1 MAEADGGA
9 LRLRL
14 ERTDVGELV
23 ERMAE
28 LYRPVFAENDQHLS
42 VTVAMP
48 VHCRIDVS
56 LCSRMLS
63 NLMENELRHAGT
75 GSQLW
80 VKVSASEQMASITVE
95 DDGVGFPRDL
105 LESVV
110 PEDRGDGT
118 TPRLFHRFVK
128 GSESKG
134 HGLGLAFVS
143 AVAMAHGGRAVARNR
158 GMNSSRNDGA
168 QIVVELPLAS
178 GLQD

>member
-1 MAEADGGA
+1 
-9 LRLRL
+9 
-14 ERTDVGELV
+14 V

-28 LYRPVFAENDQHLS
+28 LYRPVFAEIHQHLS

-48 VHCRIDVS
+48 VHCRVDVS

-63 NLMENELRHAGT
+63 NLMENELRYAGA
-75 GSQLW
+75 GSQLR
-80 VKVSASEQMASITVE
+80 VKVSASGQMASITVE
-95 DDGVGFPRDL
+95 DDGAGFPPDL

-110 PEDRGDGT
+110 PVGQGNGT

-143 AVAMAHGGRAVARNR
+143 AVAMAHGGRVVARNH
-158 GMNSSRNDGA
+158 GLNGSPNGGA

>member
-1 MAEADGGA
+1 
-9 LRLRL
+9 L
-14 ERTDVGELV
+14 GELV

-63 NLMENELRHAGT
+63 NLMENELRYAGT
-75 GSQLW
+75 GSQLR
-80 VKVSASEQMASITVE
+80 VKVSASGQMASITVE
-95 DDGVGFPRDL
+95 DDGAGFPPDL

-110 PEDRGDGT
+110 PGDQDNGT
-118 TPRLFHRFVK
+118 TPPRLFHRFVK

-143 AVAMAHGGRAVARNR
+143 AVAMAHGGRVGARNH
-158 GMNSSRNDGA
+158 GLNGSRNGGA